1 MDTPPPSGFR
11 IHRLP
16 GKTLW
21 QLQGLTPDES
31 VTLEIL
37 KQGVSNSKGSLSRSY
52 THWNK
57 RFEIADKQQIV
68 SVVDLDVLAKNE
80 AIASRDYME
89 ALKDIENNFK
99 TYRGLL
105 DIWLKPPHA
114 QGEQQPPPVI
124 DFALYRALL
133 TEIDEQINRVINK
146 NEEVTNG
153 LLKILDKCR
162 KKVENGGLAL
172 TTSSRT
178 LSSSSN
184 PSQAPSARKWGPVKE
199 LKFNEKLV
207 EGSTITEFTV
217 WRRRMKD
224 YLALPEITS
233 DIYPSTKDVLP
244 FINSQVDS
252 WWYNRLEQ
260 KLT

>member
-1 MDTPPPSGFR
+1 MDTPPPNGFR
-11 IHRLP
+11 IHRPP

-21 QLQGLTPDES
+21 QLQGLTADES
-31 VTLEIL
+31 ITLEIL

-68 SVVDLDVLAKNE
+68 SVIDLDVLIKNE

-105 DIWLKPPHA
+105 DVWLKPPHA
-114 QGEQQPPPVI
+114 QGEQQPPPII
-124 DFALYRALL
+124 DFALYGALQA
-133 TEIDEQINRVINK
+133 EINKQISTVINK
-146 NEEVTNG
+146 NEEVTNN
-153 LLKILDKCR
+153 LLKILDRCR

-172 TTSSRT
+172 ATGSRT

-184 PSQAPSARKWGPVKE
+184 PSQAPSTRKWGPVKE
-199 LKFNEKLV
+199 LKFTDKLV
-207 EGSTITEFTV
+207 EGSTINDFTV
-217 WRRRMKD
+217 WRRRMND

-233 DIYPSTKDVLP
+233 YIYPSTKDQTRTKFWTP
-244 FINSQVDS
+244 CEIF
-252 WWYNRLEQ
+252 
-260 KLT
+260 